1 VGSSASDVHRLS
13 HDLHPSRLE
22 FIGLVPA
29 LEGLC
34 REISRQHDIAVEF
47 RHRGSDYRLAPGAPL
62 CLFRI
67 AQEGLHNVVK
77 HSGARAATVRLIP
90 TRAGVRLHI
99 ADQGRGFDSR
109 VRSGD
114 GLGLLSMRE
123 RVVFAGGTIAIRS
136 AIGRGTDI
144 VVNLPLSAEAPDP
157 AASRDLAVSRA

>member
-1 VGSSASDVHRLS
+1 M
-13 HDLHPSRLE
+13 
-22 FIGLVPA
+22 PA

-67 AQEGLHNVVK
+67 AQEGLHKVVK

-114 GLGLLSMRE
+114 GLGLLSMPE